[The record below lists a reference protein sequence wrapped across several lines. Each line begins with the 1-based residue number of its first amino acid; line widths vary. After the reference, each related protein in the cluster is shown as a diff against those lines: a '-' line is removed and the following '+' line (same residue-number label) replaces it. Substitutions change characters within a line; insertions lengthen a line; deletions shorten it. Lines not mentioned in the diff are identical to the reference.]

1 MSRLYSV
8 CDEFIGHVHHEQ
20 RITIGTPV
28 NEVSKFADGRLGKA
42 LTPVLSCCCRRG
54 SAKPLCQIFAHCSF
68 TQKVQRQLFTPPMHL
83 QLLLDSFQRM
93 VAAQYFHWAITAN
106 N

>member
-1 MSRLYSV
+1 MSSLYSV

-20 RITIGTPV
+20 RIAIGAPV

-42 LTPVLSCCCRRG
+42 LTLALSRSCGRG
-54 SAKPLCQIFAHCSF
+54 STKPLCQIFAHGSF
-68 TQKVQRQLFTPPMHL
+68 TQKIEHQLFTPPMHL

-93 VAAQYFHWAITAN
+93 VAAQYFHRTITAN